1 MRPIIYLSTFF
12 PPQRPELQKNM
23 KSAANISASA
33 FSYSMLMGLVATA
46 KERLVVI
53 NTPLTGPYP
62 IDFKEIASRGGIF
75 TEYGV
80 PVKSIGAFNLYG
92 LQGSSICRNLVREM
106 VGMKAGVS
114 DILVYSIQ
122 LPLLEAAVKYKKK
135 NPGSRIIL
143 VVPDLYEDLCGE
155 SKLKK
160 KVKSLL
166 FGDYN
171 KLSKEVDG
179 YVLLT
184 PLMIERMPEKKPF
197 CVVEGIYNPTEKR
210 QKKKEGE
217 NFTILYTGMLYE
229 KFGVKN
235 LVDAVHSLEMK
246 DIRLKLCGSGELV
259 EYIKTINDSRIE
271 YLGIVPREKV
281 LQLQSETSLLV
292 NPRQPNG
299 GFTRYSFPSKN
310 IEYLASGT
318 PTLIY
323 ELEGIPQEYYQYCYH
338 LSSEEKSVKA
348 FARKITEIYHTS
360 KEEREKL
367 ANDAQQFI
375 FSQKNAPAQCEKII
389 RLIDSLQ

>member
-1 MRPIIYLSTFF
+1 
-12 PPQRPELQKNM
+12 
-23 KSAANISASA
+23 
-33 FSYSMLMGLVATA
+33 
-46 KERLVVI
+46 
-53 NTPLTGPYP
+53 
-62 IDFKEIASRGGIF
+62 
-75 TEYGV
+75 
-80 PVKSIGAFNLYG
+80 
-92 LQGSSICRNLVREM
+92 
-106 VGMKAGVS
+106 
-114 DILVYSIQ
+114 
-122 LPLLEAAVKYKKK
+122 
-135 NPGSRIIL
+135 
-143 VVPDLYEDLCGE
+143 
-155 SKLKK
+155 
-160 KVKSLL
+160 L

-210 QKKKEGE
+210 QKRNEGD

-259 EYIKTINDSRIE
+259 DYIQSLNDSRIE
-271 YLGIVPREKV
+271 YLGIVLRDKV
-281 LQLQSETSLLV
+281 LQLQSEVSLLV

-338 LSSEEKSVKA
+338 LSAEEKSVKA

-389 RLIDSLQ
+389 RLIDSL